1 MELLDEYHKEQK
13 MAAAAAGHA
22 YIRINHQHFFFL
34 FCYFLHFILF
44 MAVLLKRFAPKK
56 TIRNII

>member
-22 YIRINHQHFFFL
+22 YIRINHQHFFFVLL
-34 FCYFLHFILF
+34 FSSFHFIYGCLVEAF
-44 MAVLLKRFAPKK
+44 CPEE
-56 TIRNII
+56 NH